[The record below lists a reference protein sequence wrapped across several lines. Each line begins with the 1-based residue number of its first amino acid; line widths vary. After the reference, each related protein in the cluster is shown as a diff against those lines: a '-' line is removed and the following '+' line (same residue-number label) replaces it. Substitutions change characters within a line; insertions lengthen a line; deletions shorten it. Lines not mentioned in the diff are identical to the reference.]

1 MARPTMLR
9 KIAALLVAGLAA
21 GCAGPSKAEQFGS
34 AEQALEALIKA
45 LRADDSSEVRAIL
58 GAGADEVLSSGD
70 EVADKNNISAFLAS
84 YDEAHKLVQAPD
96 GGGMIL
102 VVGSSEWPLPIPLV
116 ETGGHWAFD
125 TEAGLDEL
133 LSRRIGRNELDAIQV
148 CLAICDAERE
158 YASMEPRGDGV
169 QEYAQK
175 FMSDPGKKDGLYWP
189 AKEGEPESPLGPL
202 VAEAQEQGYA
212 KGSGGGGPHPYHG
225 YYFRILTSQ
234 SESAEGGEFDYVV
247 KGRMIGGFAVVAYP
261 AEYGNSGIMTFIVNH
276 AGVVYEKDFGEMTA
290 DKSRSMT
297 KFGPGAGWKPVP
309 PEKSEQA
316 KSEPEKK

>member
-1 MARPTMLR
+1 MARHTMIR
-9 KIAALLVAGLAA
+9 KVAALLVSGLAA
-21 GCAGPSKAEQFGS
+21 GCAGPSKAEEFGS
-34 AEQALEALIKA
+34 ADQAVEKLIAA
-45 LRADDSSEVRAIL
+45 LRANDSSEARAIL
-58 GAGADEVLSSGD
+58 GAGSDEVLSSGD
-70 EVADKNNISAFLAS
+70 EVADKNNIAAFLAS

-102 VVGSSEWPLPIPLV
+102 VVGNSEWPMPIPV
-116 ETGGHWAFD
+116 VQQGGHWFFD

-133 LSRRIGRNELDAIQV
+133 LSRRIGRNELDAVQV
-148 CLAICDAERE
+148 CLAIVDAERE
-158 YASMEPRGDGV
+158 YAAMDPRGDGV
-169 QEYAQK
+169 QEYARK

-247 KGRMIGGFAVVAYP
+247 NGRMIGGFAVVAYP
-261 AEYGNSGIMTFIVNH
+261 ADYANSGIMTFIVNH
-276 AGVVYEKDFGEMTA
+276 GGVVYEKDFGEMTA
-290 DKSRSMT
+290 DKSRTMS
-297 KFGPGAGWKPVP
+297 KFGPGAGWKPVSA
-309 PEKSEQA
+309 EKA
-316 KSEPEKK
+316 EPEKK